1 MNRRTENQING
12 MLRAVKRRRWH
23 VALLVCLA
31 LVVTAGVAGIF
42 HLPAIAK
49 TYQVTEL
56 TCAAVPPEGEAYANF
71 FVHIHND
78 VDCYDAAG
86 NLVCPL
92 PEIRPH
98 RHTSDCYTTTRT
110 LVCTIQE
117 SDGHQHTENC
127 YTRVRGDLICEES
140 TEPVLD
146 EEGNV
151 LEEGHVHT
159 DECFAWKEELS
170 CGLEAGEGAHHHDES
185 CYQTFTTLTCDLP
198 EILLHT
204 HTEDCYQKNEDGSI
218 YVDEEGNTRL
228 ICGQLQVTEHVHG
241 PECFTTYELDDGEP
255 EFIFMEENE
264 ETGENENQDSEAGD
278 DSLTDDNLSDEKE
291 EETDPRTAG
300 ASETDGYS
308 IDTNDNTESTDSTEV
323 NPDEETPEAAAGEET
338 SAGEEPHTVVYTGT
352 RGAELGGMTV
362 LAEIP
367 EGALDEN
374 AQLVLTD
381 ADEKAARKMILKV
394 VNENAAEGEERE
406 ISSMLLM
413 DIGFVSGGEP
423 AEVTGA
429 DPIRI
434 TLRAAAIRTMNA
446 PKLFHLTGGTAQE
459 VKDVLFDTEA
469 GSTVFTSTTFS
480 PFVVVEL
487 TGEELGEETEEET
500 VSVSMP
506 PRHLEAETAG
516 VLVTVDAPEGAFP
529 EGITMEV
536 NQVEMDDDMLGNVT
550 GAVEGSGEQK
560 VVTAQA
566 IDIRFLDADRNVI
579 EPKLPIK
586 VSMKAAIISES
597 ENIALVHLSEAE
609 PAEDAAPEAPAVTTA
624 EVVTDVQVVENP
636 DEDNEIQFE
645 SDAFSVYVIVGTVI
659 EKNVLASDGKNY
671 KVTVTYG
678 AETGIPEDAD
688 LAVEEILPGDSDD
701 LAGSTDGADT
711 SSVYEEYIAKTENAL
726 GWEAGSVSY
735 ARVFDIKIVDKNDPE
750 VKYQPVAGTSVDVR
764 IELTDSEGEEDLS
777 VVHFADEEAAGDV
790 VENSTES
797 GEEGSVV
804 EFQADGFS
812 VYAIVELD
820 SAETAASVEE
830 LGGNSYYLSVDDGS
844 NRYYYTDP
852 LKLVSNAWKFQRT
865 TTLDSAARFYFETAE
880 PDARGN
886 QFRIYIYDEEGNKKY
901 VNLKIETNNLRYF
914 ELGDAEDTAT
924 LYTVE
929 IHTEGSPKSFVIYH
943 KEGDREFYYWNR
955 NSAYFE
961 MAKSNGTTVP
971 KNNNTKIILTQ
982 IGTDDSTPSDPYG
995 LDGQSL
1001 GILWNSNNVSGSGM
1015 MASTGTST
1023 VTVTLTDED
1032 GNIQKDENNKNI
1044 TARETINILKNK
1056 TTTVRIDPV
1065 SRTDRVFVAQ
1075 NSDITTWTFTCCG
1088 PAEYYI
1094 TAVVNGQLKYVR
1106 FDDTE
1111 NHGTSDKGISLVDTP
1126 DERCKITVTEG
1137 TGTYSGKYKFSS
1149 NGRALFNNNGNFYTV
1164 ADTQNAA
1171 NVWMYF
1177 TERSDLN
1184 DDDFVVYT
1192 AKKVSVSGTL
1202 DELGNMDY
1210 DVKNGDQ
1217 VVLYTRIWNDTTLEY
1232 EYYAIDY
1239 DGMLVRAYMS
1249 GDNISWVGSK
1259 VNTMLWDFTEYH
1271 YLDDDGNET
1280 DVPNYYYELQNNY
1293 SGKYIAPQVTG
1304 DEFLADSPI
1313 GINLNGRRYNEYY
1326 STILAWDTPY
1336 YDYAMLMVPEKEYQ
1350 LASAPISMANDT
1362 TITKDFY
1369 FAIMTNDEESGE
1381 LSTVETIDHSDFGI
1395 TIKMINYPDGMQ
1407 STANG
1412 NYHNMIQTT
1421 VLGQTSKNGSTVYAN
1436 LLKKNL
1442 SGNGYP
1448 DVALS
1453 GYTSH
1458 NLSELYSACSAA
1470 SETTVNHTFLAS
1482 TYSETG
1488 YFEYDCT
1495 QNFAHLITSTDDVWY
1510 GMPMPGGGAYSIGDI
1525 VVYDQLGT
1533 TSETGDTRR
1542 HGQYFPYNDLAKTV
1556 EVDEDGNLVITP
1568 AYSYSTTMY
1577 NTTNIKGQAITSL
1590 DPRYGEQLYQI
1601 PNSKTNK
1608 LAPNVDHYF
1617 GMEMDASFM
1626 QSESGLDA
1634 WGHDLIFEFSGDD
1647 DFWLY
1652 IDGKLVLDLGGIH
1665 SACDGSVNFRTGE
1678 VIVNGKKT
1686 NLRTLYRE
1694 AYLEE
1699 NSGAAE
1705 DEITAYLDGFFKDG
1719 GTVFKDFSGHT
1730 MKMFYMERGA
1740 GASNLHMR
1748 FNLAPYVNGE
1758 VQLEKEVSGT
1768 DTVSTPFPFQIWY
1781 WDTTSAR
1788 FVQAKRGTETEPYAY
1803 DPSVLDA
1810 TTKEPVPY
1818 QAEYNVNGV
1827 SYQGVYFL
1835 TPGQTASIQ
1844 LPSEDTEYYFVEC
1857 GIAPNTYDQVTANGE
1872 ILEGTTV
1879 TGSDTLKNFKIEKDT
1894 VSGRKKVIY
1903 NNHVSDSAQ
1912 KTLTVTKRLWRDFGK
1927 TTEIHSGD
1935 GADADKTNFRFR
1947 IYIGSGTD
1955 KTVDGTGYAVYNTGK
1970 YYVKNSAGEYCIW
1983 QNGDFVSTGKT
1994 VFSDLNTQ
2002 KAAGEWK
2009 SEAEQATF
2017 YSSPGG
2023 AVDNIKAGYSIEIP
2037 GLMAGTPYYIE
2048 ERSTEIPAGYNLIG
2062 YTTTEGSYSSRTTG
2076 TEDNC
2081 GRIAAGDTKRTVT
2094 VHNQH
2099 GYGLVVN
2106 KVWSDAAFM
2115 ESHDDIY
2122 FGVYLNGSLMEDSV
2136 RRLHHPA
2143 TSINWFFPELENGRT
2158 LNDYQVYELELKKGD
2173 NPITDGDITVDP
2185 DTGKVTWSSDSGVT
2199 VIKKEANSSINVG
2212 GISNEHGYSVSYSY
2226 TVSYERQTLTAD
2238 DINNKV
2244 NSRTDTVSNAR
2255 PGIKFVKTDLG
2266 GSPLGGAKFVLTDD
2280 SGTIRKTFT
2289 SADDGLIVVSYL
2301 ENDKVYTLTETAAPY
2316 GYQTL
2321 ISSIT
2326 IKKTVNDNGQTV
2338 VYVNGEAVNGPVRDE
2353 TNTCE
2358 IYTVTQVDDPTA
2370 SNMPTI
2376 TIRNKD
2382 YTLKAVKVDAYT
2394 NAPMKDVEF
2403 ALYKEVYETTNGVPN
2418 YNYPMP
2424 DYIPMSGYENL
2435 TTDENGVIPGIFM
2448 RNSETPGG
2456 LTAGTY
2462 YLREETPSGYNSLG
2476 FDIRITISDT
2486 GEVTLQSA
2494 TRPTQSGHWTF
2505 GDVSDSVATV
2515 AYSEG
2520 IMQITVKNTPKD
2532 PVRIKKL
2539 EMLSSNKVLQGVEF
2553 KLYKIGQIGED
2564 GLPRDEEDPIKSGST
2579 DPDGILLLGG
2589 LEENTSYYLYET
2601 EALPGYNMLTAPVV
2615 ITTIGPNT
2623 INASLNGA
2631 PLNCQRVEDHDGNY
2645 VWEITVYNSTG
2656 YELPSTGGPG
2666 TALFTAIGGIMTALA
2681 GAVLS
2686 LRKRKEH
2693 A

>member
-1 MNRRTENQING
+1 MNRRTENQINA
-12 MLRAVKRRRWH
+12 MLRAINRRRWH
-23 VALLVCLA
+23 VVLLVCLA
-31 LVVTAGVAGIF
+31 LVVTAGVAGVF

-49 TYQVTEL
+49 TYQVTQL
-56 TCAAVPPEGEAYANF
+56 TCAAVPPEGPAYADF

-78 VDCYDAAG
+78 DCFDANG
-86 NLVCPL
+86 NLVCPM

-98 RHTSDCYTTTRT
+98 RHTADCYTTTRT
-110 LVCTIQE
+110 LICAVPE
-117 SDGHQHTENC
+117 SDGHQHTAAC
-127 YTRVRGDLICEES
+127 YTPVRGDLICELS

-159 DECFAWKEELS
+159 DECFAWTEELT
-170 CGLEAGEGAHHHDES
+170 CGMEAGEGAHHHDNS
-185 CYQTFTTLTCDLP
+185 CYQTVTALTCEQP

-204 HTEDCYQKNEDGSI
+204 HTDACYQKNEDGSL
-218 YVDEEGNTRL
+218 YVDEDGNTWL

-241 PECFTTYELDDGEP
+241 PECFTTYELDDGES
-255 EFIFMEENE
+255 EFIFMEEKETETADADAVDVNTEGE
-264 ETGENENQDSEAGD
+264 EPST
-278 DSLTDDNLSDEKE
+278 E
-291 EETDPRTAG
+291 EQETDPQTTEGSDEDAEGNDADTA
-300 ASETDGYS
+300 ETA
-308 IDTNDNTESTDSTEV
+308 DSTEP
-323 NPDEETPEAAAGEET
+323 NAGEENQEAAADEAEAGVEE
-338 SAGEEPHTVVYTGT
+338 AHTVVYTGT
-352 RGAELGGMTV
+352 RGAEKGGMTV

-374 AQLVLTD
+374 VQLILTD
-381 ADEKAARKMILKV
+381 ADENAARKQILRV
-394 VNENAAEGEERE
+394 INENAAEGEERE
-406 ISSMLLM
+406 ISSMLLL
-413 DIGFVSGGEP
+413 DIGFAASGEP
-423 AEVTGA
+423 AALNGL
-429 DPIRI
+429 DPIRV
-434 TLRAAAIRTMNA
+434 TLRAAAIRGMSA
-446 PKLFHLTGGTAQE
+446 PKLFHLTGGTARE
-459 VKDVLFDTEA
+459 VEDVLFDTEA
-469 GSTVFTSTTFS
+469 GTVVFTSTTFS
-480 PFVVVEL
+480 PFAVVDL
-487 TGEELGEETEEET
+487 TGEEQTEETTEVTAEET
-500 VSVSMP
+500 VSESMP
-506 PRHLEAETAG
+506 AAHFEAETAG

-529 EGITMEV
+529 EGTTMV
-536 NQVEMDDDMLGNVT
+536 VSQVEMDDDTLSNIT
-550 GAVEGSGEQK
+550 DAVESSGEKK

-566 IDIRFLDADRNVI
+566 VDISFFDADQNLI
-579 EPKLPIK
+579 EPKLPIR
-586 VSMKAAIISES
+586 VSMKSAIVSES
-597 ENIALVHLSEAE
+597 ENVALVHLAE
-609 PAEDAAPEAPAVTTA
+609 TDTAETSQNETTEAPAAPTA

-678 AETGIPEDAD
+678 AETGIPEGAE
-688 LAVEEILPGDSDD
+688 LEAEEILPDENDD
-701 LAGSTDGADT
+701 ASTLSAYD
-711 SSVYEEYIAKTENAL
+711 EYVSKTENAL
-726 GWEAGSVSY
+726 GMEEGTAGY
-735 ARVFDIKIVDKNDPE
+735 IRLFDIKIVDKDDHE
-750 VKYQPVAGTSVDVR
+750 IKYQPAEGTVVDVR
-764 IELTDSEGEEDLS
+764 IELADAEEGKDLS
-777 VVHFADEEAAGDV
+777 VVHFADGAEEGDK
-790 VENSTES
+790 VESSTES
-797 GEEGSVV
+797 VDGRQTVSFEAS
-804 EFQADGFS
+804 GFS
-812 VYAIVELD
+812 VYGIVDLD
-820 SAETAASVEE
+820 SAETAASVDG
-830 LGGNSYYLSVDDGS
+830 LDGNSYYLSMDDGN

-852 LKLVSNAWKFQRT
+852 LVLVSNAWKFQRT
-865 TTLDSAARFYFETAE
+865 TTLDSANRFYFEKTE
-880 PDARGN
+880 PDEQGN
-886 QFRIYIYDEEGNKKY
+886 CLYIYIYDAEGNKKY
-901 VNLKIETNNLRYF
+901 VNLKIIETNNLRYYEF
-914 ELGDAEDTAT
+914 GDDEESAT
-924 LYTVE
+924 KYTVE
-929 IHTEGSPKSFVIYH
+929 IHTEGSPTSFVIYH
-943 KEGDREFYYWNR
+943 KRANKEFYYWNR
-955 NSAYFE
+955 NGSYFE
-961 MAKSNGTTVP
+961 LAKGTSTSVP
-971 KNNNTKIILTQ
+971 KNNGTKIILTK
-982 IGTDDSTPSDPYG
+982 IGEGEDPYG

-1001 GILWNSNNVSGSGM
+1001 GIIWNVNDTSGSGM
-1015 MASTGTST
+1015 ISSTGTMSSEITLSDGSGKVKET
-1023 VTVTLTDED
+1023 V
-1032 GNIQKDENNKNI
+1032 
-1044 TARETINILKNK
+1044 NILKNK
-1056 TTTVRIDPV
+1056 STTVRIDPV

-1075 NSDITTWTFTCCG
+1075 NSDITMWTFACCG
-1088 PAEYYI
+1088 PAQYYI
-1094 TAVVNGQLKYVR
+1094 TAVVNGELKYVR
-1106 FDDTE
+1106 FDDTV
-1111 NHGTSDKGISLVDTP
+1111 NVGTGNKGISLVDTP

-1149 NGRALFNNNGNFYTV
+1149 NGRTLYNNNGNFYTV
-1164 ADTQNAA
+1164 ADTQNGS

-1177 TERSDLN
+1177 AEQSNLN

-1192 AKKVSVSGTL
+1192 AKKVSVSGTVN
-1202 DELGNMDY
+1202 DDGTIDY
-1210 DVKNGDQ
+1210 DVKDGDQ
-1217 VVLYTRIWNDTTLEY
+1217 VVIYTRIWNETTLEY

-1326 STILAWDTPY
+1326 STILAWDDPY
-1336 YDYAMLMVPEKEYQ
+1336 YDYAMLMVPENEYQ
-1350 LASAPISMANDT
+1350 LGSAPIALANDT
-1362 TITKDFY
+1362 TITRDFY

-1412 NYHNMIQTT
+1412 NYHNMIQTA

-1448 DVALS
+1448 DVALN

-1495 QNFAHLITSTDDVWY
+1495 QNFAHLITSADDIWY
-1510 GMPMPGGGAYSIGDI
+1510 GKPMPGGGAYGIGDI

-1601 PNSKTNK
+1601 PNSYTNK

-1678 VIVNGKKT
+1678 VNVNGTKT
-1686 NLRTLYRE
+1686 TLRALYKA

-1699 NSGAAE
+1699 NPDATE

-1719 GTVFKDFSGHT
+1719 GTVFKDYSGHT

-1768 DTVSTPFPFQIWY
+1768 DTVSTQFPFQIWY

-1983 QNGDFVSTGKT
+1983 QNGDFVSTGET
-1994 VFSDLNTQ
+1994 VFSELNTQ

-2062 YTTTEGSYSSRTTG
+2062 YMTTEGSYSSGTTG

-2081 GRIAAGDTKRTVT
+2081 GRIAAGDTNRTVT

-2099 GYGLVVN
+2099 GYGLIVN

-2115 ESHDDIY
+2115 ELHDDIY

-2289 SADDGLIVVSYL
+2289 SAEDGLIVVSYL
-2301 ENDKVYTLTETAAPY
+2301 ENDKEYTLTETAAPY

-2326 IKKTVNDNGQTV
+2326 IKKTVNDNGKTV
-2338 VYVNGEAVNGPVRDE
+2338 VYVNGEAVSGSVMDE
-2353 TNTCE
+2353 TNAYE
-2358 IYTVTQVDDPTA
+2358 LYIVSQVDEPTA
-2370 SNMPTI
+2370 DNMPTI
-2376 TIRNKD
+2376 TIWNKD
-2382 YTLKAVKVDAYT
+2382 YTLKAVKVDAYSYE
-2394 NAPMKDVEF
+2394 PMKDVKF
-2403 ALYKEVYETTNGVPN
+2403 ALYKEVYETVNGVPN
-2418 YNYPMP
+2418 HDYPMP
-2424 DYIPMSGYENL
+2424 DYNPMSGYDNL

-2448 RNSETPGG
+2448 KNSETPGG

-2476 FDIRITISDT
+2476 FDIRITISET

-2494 TRPTQSGHWTF
+2494 TRPAQSGHWTF
-2505 GDVSDSVATV
+2505 GTVSDSVASV
-2515 AYSEG
+2515 AYSDG
-2520 IMQITVKNTPKD
+2520 VMQITVKNTPKD

-2539 EMLSSNKVLQGVEF
+2539 EMLSRDKALEGVKFE
-2553 KLYKIGQIGED
+2553 LYKIGQIDDD
-2564 GLPRDEEDPIKSGST
+2564 GLPREDESAVISGAT
-2579 DPDGILLLGG
+2579 NEYGILLLGG

-2601 EALPGYNMLTAPVV
+2601 EALPGYNMLTAPVI
-2615 ITTIGPNT
+2615 ITTAGPNT

-2631 PLNCQRVEDHDGNY
+2631 PLGCQKVKDSNNND

-2666 TALFTAIGGIMTALA
+2666 TNLIYLLGTMMTGIA
-2681 GAVLS
+2681 GVGLVM
-2686 LRKRKEH
+2686 RKRRRT
-2693 A
+2693 